1 MVNNPD
7 DLDYRFS
14 LDFERRLSRVE
25 SVSMMFVYD
34 TVIAMIV

>member
-14 LDFERRLSRVE
+14 LDFERRVSRVE
-25 SVSMMFVYD
+25 SVSMMFE
-34 TVIAMIV
+34 TIIAMIV

>member
-14 LDFERRLSRVE
+14 LDFERRVSRVE
-25 SVSMMFVYD
+25 SVSMMY
-34 TVIAMIV
+34 TTLGIIATIV